1 MSHDMHC
8 GRVSAFRTAAGMV
21 MFALLISGCAF
32 VMPDKIHYVANP
44 PVQSAASCILEDQ
57 EGPADRILGI
67 ALSGGGS
74 RAAVFGAATLEALA
88 EHGVLGQISHLSSVS
103 GGSLA
108 ASYFLT
114 HPPACEGMPTIEAEQ
129 ACWREYFTDF
139 KVQMRVNYQAGMMLR
154 NARPT
159 RFTSPTRRA
168 VSLQEVLNKHFLD
181 DKTFGELESDPM
193 VLINA
198 TSYDET
204 RRFVFSN
211 VCLPADA
218 VDPAGGSNTQD
229 SKRYQVMAEKALGAN
244 ALRAFTFS
252 RPECTQPVPSDLPV
266 SLAVVASTAFPPA
279 IGPVAIEVPSGCGD
293 SEPQWWH
300 LGDGGVVE
308 NSGTDSLD
316 EIVLRR
322 LVADGPPL
330 EQALILSVD
339 SGVRPDPEQLKRMDN
354 FRMNSNPTLVNL
366 VVITPRVRGQA
377 YHDIF
382 WDEMS
387 GELAKE
393 GIGLEKITF
402 RHSRAE
408 LSELPDSCT
417 GKTAAEG
424 SIRDLLL
431 EIPTLLMID
440 ECNADLLEMAA
451 HQLVHTSFDDEAVR
465 RLTGKGFSIHNGRDC
480 AMAH

>member
-1 MSHDMHC
+1 MGHDLRH
-8 GRVSAFRTAAGMV
+8 GRDSAFRTAAGLV
-21 MFALLISGCAF
+21 ALALLTSGCAF
-32 VMPDKIHYVANP
+32 LMPDKIHYVANP
-44 PVQSAASCILEDQ
+44 SEQPMARCLVEDQ
-57 EGPADRILGI
+57 SVPTDRILGI

-88 EHGVLGQISHLSSVS
+88 EHGVLGQVSHISSVS

-114 HPPACEGMPTIEAEQ
+114 HPPACEEAPANGAEQ
-129 ACWREYFTDF
+129 ECWREYFTEF
-139 KVQMRVNYQAGMMLR
+139 KAQMRINYQAGMMLR

-168 VSLQEVLNKHFLD
+168 KSFQEILDKQFLHS
-181 DKTFGELESDPM
+181 KTFGELESSPM

-211 VCLPADA
+211 VCLPELD
-218 VDPAGGSNTQD
+218 GD
-229 SKRYQVMAEKALGAN
+229 SASQPSAQIEKRYQVMAREALAAP
-244 ALRAFTFS
+244 ALRAKTFS
-252 RPECTQPVPSDLPV
+252 RPECTRPVPGELPL
-266 SLAVVASTAFPPA
+266 SLAVAASAAFPPA
-279 IGPVAIEVPSGCGD
+279 IGPVAMEVPSGCDGG
-293 SEPQWWH
+293 EPEWWH

-308 NSGTDSLD
+308 NAGTDSLD
-316 EIVLRR
+316 EVLFRR
-322 LVADGPPL
+322 LAAEGPPL

-387 GELAKE
+387 SELAKE
-393 GIGLEKITF
+393 GIGFEKITF

-408 LSELPDSCT
+408 LSKLPDSCAR
-417 GKTAAEG
+417 KTSDER
-424 SIRDLLL
+424 SMRDRLL

-440 ECNADLLEMAA
+440 ECNADLLEAAA
-451 HQLVHTSFDDEAVR
+451 HHLVHASFDDEAVH
-465 RLTGKGFSIHNGRDC
+465 RLTSKGFSVHNGREC
-480 AMAH
+480 ALAY

>member
-1 MSHDMHC
+1 MTYDVHC
-8 GRVSAFRTAAGMV
+8 ERDSAFRTAVGLV
-21 MFALLISGCAF
+21 MYALLISGCAF

-44 PVQSAASCILEDQ
+44 QTHPTASCILEDQ

-88 EHGVLGQISHLSSVS
+88 EHGILGQISHLSSVS

-108 ASYFLT
+108 AAYFLT

-139 KVQMRVNYQAGMMLR
+139 KAQMRVNYQAGMMLR

-159 RFTSPTRRA
+159 RFTSPTRR
-168 VSLQEVLNKHFLD
+168 VNSLQEILNKQFLHG
-181 DKTFGELESDPM
+181 KTFGELESSPM
-193 VLINA
+193 AMINA

-211 VCLPADA
+211 VCLPDL
-218 VDPAGGSNTQD
+218 DGD
-229 SKRYQVMAEKALGAN
+229 SASQPSAQVEKRYQVMAREALAAP
-244 ALRAFTFS
+244 ALRAKTFS
-252 RPECTQPVPSDLPV
+252 RPECTRPVPGELPL
-266 SLAVVASTAFPPA
+266 SLAVAASAAFPPA
-279 IGPVAIEVPSGCGD
+279 IGPVAMEVPAGCDDG
-293 SEPQWWH
+293 EPEWWH

-322 LVADGPPL
+322 LVAEGPPL

-339 SGVRPDPEQLKRMDN
+339 SGVRPDSEDLKRMDN

-377 YHDIF
+377 YHEIF

-387 GELAKE
+387 GELAEE

-451 HQLVHTSFDDEAVR
+451 HQQVHASFDDEAVR

-480 AMAH
+480 LMAH